1 MDWWI
6 ILLIVIVA
14 LAVIGVL
21 MYLGVINFSKHNN
34 SVAPESTPLSPM
46 EYSPPLS
53 PPPELI
59 ESTAELVVNSTEQVV
74 EPVENAEQVV
84 EPVVNSTEQV
94 VESVEN
100 AEQPVTESVVETS
113 EQSNEQSYNLD
124 NKGLP
129 NEI

>member
-34 SVAPESTPLSPM
+34 SVTPESPPLSQM
-46 EYSPPLS
+46 EYSPQ
-53 PPPELI
+53 PELI
-59 ESTAELVVNSTEQVV
+59 GSTVEPVVNSTEQAV
-74 EPVENAEQVV
+74 EPVENAEQVI
-84 EPVVNSTEQV
+84 EPDVNSTEKV
-94 VESVEN
+94 VEPIEPVEN
-100 AEQPVTESVVETS
+100 AEQTVTESVVETS

-129 NEI
+129 NGI